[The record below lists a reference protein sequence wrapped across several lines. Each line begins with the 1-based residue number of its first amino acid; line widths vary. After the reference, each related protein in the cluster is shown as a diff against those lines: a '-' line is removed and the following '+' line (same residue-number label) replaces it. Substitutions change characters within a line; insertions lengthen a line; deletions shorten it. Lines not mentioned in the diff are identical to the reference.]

1 MEQLIQNFHVDIFL
15 PIQHN
20 QKCAVTFIFKEI
32 LMPQVN
38 KNLYTE
44 ENILVS
50 NSFSCCSVSIS

>member
-1 MEQLIQNFHVDIFL
+1 MGQLIQNFHVDIFL

-20 QKCAVTFIFKEI
+20 QKCVVTFIFKEI

-38 KNLYTE
+38 KDLYTE

-50 NSFSCCSVSIS
+50 NS